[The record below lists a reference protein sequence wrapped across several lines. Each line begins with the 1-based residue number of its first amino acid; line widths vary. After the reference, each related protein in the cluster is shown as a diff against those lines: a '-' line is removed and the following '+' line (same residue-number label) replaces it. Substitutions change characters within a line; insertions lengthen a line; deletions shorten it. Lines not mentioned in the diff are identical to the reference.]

1 LIRAI
6 LSGSV
11 AIIASH
17 LPTQAEERLFERTSA
32 WEVALVTPDEAGSNP
47 YCEVRT
53 TTWAAKR
60 VSVHLTLTAVDQLQT
75 GFLLHKEGWN
85 LPPGEGTAVSVM
97 RLSTQMPF
105 PMTFKVTDP
114 DTLYSEP
121 AADGTDA
128 FPALMIA
135 ATWQTKKPD
144 SLVLQFEGNEDPW
157 VIPAITL
164 FETYQLGRSLGE
176 CQNALIA
183 MGPKLFGGG
192 QSAENSA
199 TSPFNEKAPTA
210 PPPQAV
216 KPSNSDNK
224 ILANDWVFSQVEEDW
239 GETCFAKT
247 QTGDVKV
254 GFMGSPGNELIGYV
268 DGLFDG
274 DTIATWRVDDAGSQ
288 SLIGGPSDYF
298 GWTEFTVSAELLA
311 EVAHGRELAITG
323 SSGKQVVLSL
333 KGAAEA
339 IPAFNACLGKAPTE
353 SASNSSTAP
362 TEGTKIF
369 RSCLLQVDGKKVIDG
384 ACSWGRTT
392 VAAAISSWKRMDILL
407 SCSLTARRLRLAIGM
422 GNGTPAMPTTTSA
435 NSRRMEIA
443 GRGLKLACAFNSDVV
458 PP

>member
-1 LIRAI
+1 MALGQEEAGAAMIRGVAGRTGLLIRGI

-17 LPTQAEERLFERTSA
+17 VPTQAEERLFERTSA
-32 WEVALVTPDEAGSNP
+32 WEVALVTPDETGSNP

-53 TTWAAKR
+53 ATWAAKR

-75 GFLLHKEGWN
+75 SFLLHKDGWN
-85 LPPGEGTAVSVM
+85 LPPGEGTVVSVM
-97 RLSTQMPF
+97 RLSTQAPF

-210 PPPQAV
+210 LPSQAL
-216 KPSNSDNK
+216 KPSNSDDK
-224 ILANDWVFSQVEEDW
+224 ILANDWVFSTEDESED
-239 GETCFAKT
+239 GRKICYASTNA
-247 QTGDVKV
+247 GDIKV
-254 GFMGSPGNELIGYV
+254 GFMGSPGKDLIGYV

-274 DTIATWRVDDAGSQ
+274 NTIATWRVDNAESQ
-288 SLIGGPSDYF
+288 SMIGGPSDYS
-298 GWTEFTVSAELLA
+298 GWTEFSVPVELLDG
-311 EVAHGRELAITG
+311 VAHGRELAITG
-323 SSGKQVVLSL
+323 SSGKQVVVSL

-339 IPAFNACLGKAPTE
+339 IPAFDACFGKAPT
-353 SASNSSTAP
+353 AS
-362 TEGTKIF
+362 
-369 RSCLLQVDGKKVIDG
+369 R
-384 ACSWGRTT
+384 
-392 VAAAISSWKRMDILL
+392 
-407 SCSLTARRLRLAIGM
+407 
-422 GNGTPAMPTTTSA
+422 
-435 NSRRMEIA
+435 
-443 GRGLKLACAFNSDVV
+443 
-458 PP
+458 

>member
-1 LIRAI
+1 MALDQEEAGAIMIRGVAGRAGLLIKGI

-75 GFLLHKEGWN
+75 SFLLHKDGWN

-135 ATWQTKKPD
+135 ATWQTKQPD

-164 FETYQLGRSLGE
+164 LETYQLGRSLGE

-192 QSAENSA
+192 QSAENST
-199 TSPFNEKAPTA
+199 TSPFNEKAPPA
-210 PPPQAV
+210 QPPQAV

-224 ILANDWVFSQVEEDW
+224 ILANDWVFSTEDE
-239 GETCFAKT
+239 GEDGRKICYASTKA
-247 QTGDVKV
+247 GDIKV
-254 GFMGSPGNELIGYV
+254 GFMGSPGKDLIGYV

-274 DTIATWRVDDAGSQ
+274 NTIATWRVDDAESQ
-288 SLIGGPSDYF
+288 SVIGGPSDYS
-298 GWTEFTVSAELLA
+298 GWTEFSVPVELLDS
-311 EVAHGRELAITG
+311 VAHGRELAITG
-323 SSGKQVVLSL
+323 SSGKQVVVSL

-339 IPAFNACLGKAPTE
+339 IPAFNACFGKAPA
-353 SASNSSTAP
+353 AS
-362 TEGTKIF
+362 
-369 RSCLLQVDGKKVIDG
+369 R
-384 ACSWGRTT
+384 
-392 VAAAISSWKRMDILL
+392 
-407 SCSLTARRLRLAIGM
+407 
-422 GNGTPAMPTTTSA
+422 
-435 NSRRMEIA
+435 
-443 GRGLKLACAFNSDVV
+443 
-458 PP
+458 